1 MGEARTRVCCS
12 SLSLRRTGD
21 DLASLHKGFKIRL
34 ASIVPVSLEFTD
46 DISIKRQL
54 SEPANISW
62 RSRVPGGGDLPGWR
76 QNGVLVAYI
85 SGMRIEEKGTSFHAG
100 WTSVG
105 FTILCFG
112 KGIASHCL

>member
-54 SEPANISW
+54 SEPANISC
-62 RSRVPGGGDLPGWR
+62 RSRVPGGGTYQGGVKMAYWLRIFRACALKKRGQVFTRVGLLLDLLFC
-76 QNGVLVAYI
+76 VSAK
-85 SGMRIEEKGTSFHAG
+85 E
-100 WTSVG
+100 
-105 FTILCFG
+105 
-112 KGIASHCL
+112 